1 MTPEQSKLKDVL
13 RKVTSNMPLT
23 VAESNF
29 IKETYRTLQG
39 EYEKVLEDSSEDEIK
54 VIAIQSALQ
63 SLQAKKI
70 SGPEFVSEVI
80 YSIHVL
86 KDKRK
91 RDRMLRSEI
100 AYRMALASYFYE
112 HVKAVK
118 KMRSDVPVTSEFVFQ
133 VSELNSSLSDYRKL
147 KTSQTRRA
155 EVVAA

>member
-1 MTPEQSKLKDVL
+1 MTPEQNKLKDVL

-29 IKETYRTLQG
+29 IKETYRSLQG

-91 RDRMLRSEI
+91 RDRMLRSETSGSPRSAATASAMRLFPMPGGPAKI
-100 AYRMALASYFYE
+100 IPVGKVSAAMQSRM
-112 HVKAVK
+112 
-118 KMRSDVPVTSEFVFQ
+118 
-133 VSELNSSLSDYRKL
+133 
-147 KTSQTRRA
+147 
-155 EVVAA
+155 